1 MVGCQQS
8 ALGRDGKA
16 AVDPIQLHPTVRPLL
31 LVLGRYGRR
40 RGHTVLGTF
49 PAPKPVACGEFWRS
63 SCQHKHKVFFFGFSL
78 MTDSVLEI
86 SSEEKNMFLQ
96 SYNCVLC
103 NLSVE
108 ESVEH
113 LFLHCEFAKTCWN
126 LLGLVVPSSLD
137 PFQNME
143 HFKAQLKVSFFM
155 EIIIL
160 LCWSIWSVTN
170 NYIFRAEEPS
180 RDQCK
185 FIFKNVFRL
194 VILRAKKKYLP
205 NIETWLER
213 NL

>member
-1 MVGCQQS
+1 MEDEEATQFWAPS
-8 ALGRDGKA
+8 LPPSLSLAANSRD
-16 AVDPIQLHPTVRPLL
+16 LHVNTNI
-31 LVLGRYGRR
+31 
-40 RGHTVLGTF
+40 
-49 PAPKPVACGEFWRS
+49 K
-63 SCQHKHKVFFFGFSL
+63 FFFCLLSHDRL
-78 MTDSVLEI
+78 STRNILRR
-86 SSEEKNMFLQ
+86 KNMFLQ